1 MQLKK
6 YVVTLAVPV
15 NVLVDAKD
23 ANQAINR
30 AEALIKQQ
38 GNVKVE
44 SIKNFSSFPLQSVIV
59 DDMIRAPSHTPE
71 EDSEPMIA

>member
-6 YVVTLAVPV
+6 YMVTLSVPV

-23 ANQAINR
+23 SQQAVNR
-30 AEALIKQQ
+30 AKALVQQ
-38 GNVKVE
+38 QPVVPVE
-44 SIKNFSSFPLQSVIV
+44 VIDNYTTFALQSVIV
-59 DDMIRAPSHTPE
+59 DDMIREPE